1 MRLLQ
6 KYHVIVCTNCVILC
20 VILLVIGRF
29 TDISVKE
36 FLDVQVRVFSVEKS
50 LSTGLLLSLNR
61 LIMHAVKS
69 GIHMYRSWRQW
80 KLIPKLAQK
89 LSIGL

>member
-20 VILLVIGRF
+20 VIVIGRF